1 MVTSLLH
8 KTRALEKTPLDETKE
23 SLTNTAHKHKPVRAE
38 LIIKTPLMAT
48 LKQNA
53 IHTVE
58 RSVVCSRSR
67 ADPRAVRHH
76 VTSFFRCRF
85 KGPHQKSFML
95 VMHQNH
101 KQLQKAGKSI
111 CTIWIIIIIWGFFLF
126 LCRSSDKLETVPL
139 RKTLS
144 IEMFEKSNT
153 EWTSVTKRRAI
164 DNKFVIE
171 YNWKGCK

>member
-1 MVTSLLH
+1 M
-8 KTRALEKTPLDETKE
+8 DETKE
-23 SLTNTAHKHKPVRAE
+23 SLTNTAHKHKPVLAE

-67 ADPRAVRHH
+67 ADPGAVRHH
-76 VTSFFRCRF
+76 VSSVFRCRF

-101 KQLQKAGKSI
+101 GEFQKAGKNI
-111 CTIWIIIIIWGFFLF
+111 CTIGIIIIISVFLLFLF
-126 LCRSSDKLETVPL
+126 GSGDKLETV
-139 RKTLS
+139 K
-144 IEMFEKSNT
+144 
-153 EWTSVTKRRAI
+153 
-164 DNKFVIE
+164 
-171 YNWKGCK
+171 Y